1 MDPDDEEFEEDEN
14 WEEDYDFSDDF
25 DQEDIDFLKDLVVL
39 EMK

>member
-1 MDPDDEEFEEDEN
+1 MDPDDEEFEEEN

-25 DQEDIDFLKDLVVL
+25 DQEDLDFLEDLVVL